1 MYVLVSLLGDE
12 VYDFRASRDGRFIT
26 LLYKKQV
33 TGIRSITPEE
43 AQAQTEL
50 YTGGTLPVEASLEET
65 HTLFFIAI
73 LDITNLKVHYDDQI
87 GNECKP
93 LF

>member
-1 MYVLVSLLGDE
+1 MYVLFSLLGDE

-43 AQAQTEL
+43 A
-50 YTGGTLPVEASLEET
+50 
-65 HTLFFIAI
+65 
-73 LDITNLKVHYDDQI
+73 
-87 GNECKP
+87 
-93 LF
+93 